1 MNTTAQFISYS
12 STGVFSTIISDY
24 ISGNALLKPFYNH
37 PASIDGIKSAIENR
51 KKYLTN
57 RKVLTDVLKKQYTDV
72 TLTTKQQLNIE
83 QLNNQNCFT
92 ITTAHQPNIFT
103 GHLYFIYKILH
114 TIKLAEEL
122 QEQIPGNHFVPV
134 YYMGSEDA
142 DLEELGEVTIKGK
155 KYVWETKQTG
165 AVGRMKIDKAFI
177 ALIDAIEGQLSVELF
192 GNEIISLLRK
202 TYTLHKSIEKAT
214 FELVNELFAE
224 YGLVILLPDNAVLKK
239 LFAPIIHKEL
249 KELFS
254 HKAVAETMSIFPE
267 QYKVQAAG
275 RELNLFYL
283 KDNTRERIEKVNGQW
298 SIVNSSVKFDEH
310 SIFEELETHPE
321 DFSPNVILRP
331 VFQELV
337 LPNIVFIG
345 GGGELA
351 FWLELKKV
359 FEAVGVP
366 YPVMVLRNS
375 FMIVPEKAVKKMQ
388 SLNMVPVDFFRS
400 SAQLM
405 EQIVKKYSSRQ
416 LNFSAEKT
424 RLADVYKTIQTT
436 AAEADISL
444 QKHVDALYTI
454 AAKKITRLEK
464 KMYAAEKKK
473 YEAEQRQIEKI
484 KSLLFPFGNLQ
495 ERVDNVMPYYAE
507 YGSAFINMLYKNST
521 GLQQEFCIITAVDTG
536 K

>member
-12 STGVFSTIISDY
+12 STGFFSTIISDY
-24 ISGNALLKPFYNH
+24 ISGNVLLKPFYNH
-37 PASIDGIKSAIENR
+37 SASIDGIKSAIENR
-51 KKYLTN
+51 KKYPTN
-57 RKVLTDVLKKQYTDV
+57 RKALTDVLKKQYSDV
-72 TLTTKQQLNIE
+72 TLRTKQQLNIE
-83 QLNNQNCFT
+83 QLNNENCFT

-142 DLEELGEVTIKGK
+142 DLEELGEITIKDK
-155 KYVWETKQTG
+155 KYVWETEQTG

-177 ALIDAIEGQLSVELF
+177 ALIDAIEGQLSVEPF
-192 GNEIISLLRK
+192 GNEIISLVRK
-202 TYTLHKSIEKAT
+202 TYTLHTSIEKAT
-214 FELVNELFAE
+214 FELVNELFGE
-224 YGLVILLPDNAVLKK
+224 YGLVILLPDNEALKK

-249 KELFS
+249 KEQFS
-254 HKAVAETMSIFPE
+254 YKAVAETMRIFPE

-283 KDNTRERIEKVNGQW
+283 KDNTRERIVKEGSKFKVQ
-298 SIVNSSVKFDEH
+298 SLKFSETEL
-310 SIFEELETHPE
+310 FQELESFPE
-321 DFSPNVILRP
+321 RFSPNVILRP

-351 FWLELKKV
+351 YWLELRKV
-359 FEAVGVP
+359 FEAVDMP

-375 FMIVPEKAVKKMQ
+375 FMFVAEKTVNKMQ
-388 SLNMVPVDFFRS
+388 SLGMAPADFFRS
-400 SAQLM
+400 AAQLM
-405 EQIVKKYSSRQ
+405 GQIVKKYSSQQ
-416 LNFSAEKT
+416 LNFSEEKN

-436 AAEADISL
+436 AAAADISL
-444 QKHVDALYTI
+444 EKHVDALYAI

-464 KMYAAEKKK
+464 KMYSAEKKK

-484 KSLLFPFGNLQ
+484 KRMLFPFGNLQ
-495 ERVDNVMPYYAE
+495 ERVDNIMPYYAE

-521 GLQQEFCIITAVDTG
+521 GLKQEFCIITAVDSG